1 MPKKDQDILARLN
14 KEQLDAVHST
24 EGRIRVLAGAGSGK
38 TRALVSRYV
47 YLVRDLGI
55 SPKNILCVTFT
66 NRAAEE
72 MKSRVRR
79 ELGDADLGYICTF
92 HAFCALLLRE
102 DINKINFPK
111 DFVIL
116 DKEDW
121 RAMLLRIFA
130 DMGLTLKEA
139 TIQQKIDEV
148 LEAKKMQADTYID
161 YFYKLNNDE
170 LKEKFLAKGIE
181 RNQEI
186 FLRFLYEQK
195 KCFGVDFNDL
205 INFAVYILEKFPD
218 VAKKWQDRIQ
228 YIMVDEF
235 QDVSAKQYSIAQII
249 SRKHQNLF
257 IVGDSDQTIYSWRG
271 SHVKLILDFDKTYK
285 DAKTI
290 LLLKNYRS
298 APQILA
304 AANSL
309 IAHNT
314 VRYPKKLEPTRKN
327 FSKPLYFHAP
337 SEADE
342 AEWICAKIK
351 ELRGLTGGFGEKRCY
366 AKSDASIKR
375 GELNDLRESN
385 AAAAKSDAKLKSD
398 EAAAPL
404 GLSNDNG
411 LKAKAAAARVAASD
425 STPCN
430 LRDIAILYRAHYLSR
445 ALEEA
450 FVKNDLPYRILAGTE
465 FYGRRE
471 IKDMISYL
479 RMLTAADDIS
489 FYRTVN
495 LPSRKIG
502 KNKIAAIK
510 DYAESHD
517 CSAYDALKEMLK
529 NAEPIFAG
537 TKAQNYVDAIEESRA
552 LLNDKNSFVYTVGSG
567 TSKLGSV
574 LQSVLDKSGYEAFL
588 RLEADQDRL
597 DNAAE
602 FKRAVNQAGF
612 DDDATLEGF
621 LQRAALFTDLDR
633 EEKRDAVKMLTIHA
647 AKGMEFKYVFLCGM
661 NEGVFPSRKVQTP
674 EDMEEERR
682 IAYVA
687 MTRAKDALFISD
699 AEGKA
704 NDGIFKYPSRFVFEA
719 AGEGMKNFCLEK
731 PLDKRLVDE
740 SQKIIKYDEGRL
752 KAARTQFKKGERVR
766 HKVFGDGTI
775 VLVNDKAFC
784 YTIKFDF
791 LKTERSVQF
800 SAPLERL
807 EG

>member
-1 MPKKDQDILARLN
+1 MPKSKKDQDIFARLN
-14 KEQLDAVHST
+14 PEQLDAVQST
-24 EGRIRVLAGAGSGK
+24 EGHIRVLAGAGSGK

-72 MKSRVRR
+72 MKARVRS
-79 ELGDADLGYICTF
+79 ELGDMDLGYICTF
-92 HAFCALLLRE
+92 HAFCTLLLHE

-121 RAMLLRIFA
+121 RSILLRVFA

-148 LEAKKMQADTYID
+148 LEAKKTQADSYID
-161 YFYKLNNDE
+161 YFYKLNNEE

-218 VAKKWQDRIQ
+218 VAQKWQDRIQ

-235 QDVSAKQYSIAQII
+235 QDVSAKQYSIAQIL
-249 SRKHQNLF
+249 SRKHKNLF

-271 SHVKLILDFDKTYK
+271 SHVKLILDFEKVYR
-285 DAKTI
+285 DARTI

-298 APQILA
+298 TPQILA

-314 VRYPKKLEPTRKN
+314 VRYPKELSPTKKAGP
-327 FSKPLYFHAP
+327 KPLYYHAP
-337 SEADE
+337 SEEDE
-342 AEWICAKIK
+342 AKWICKKVK
-351 ELRGLTGGFGEKRCY
+351 ELCGLAKKSKRSQ
-366 AKSDASIKR
+366 AQ
-375 GELNDLRESN
+375 
-385 AAAAKSDAKLKSD
+385 
-398 EAAAPL
+398 EAAAGSP
-404 GLSNDNG
+404 GQPN
-411 LKAKAAAARVAASD
+411 
-425 STPCN
+425 N

-445 ALEEA
+445 SLEEA
-450 FVKNDLPYRILAGTE
+450 FIKNDIPYRILAGTE

-479 RMLTAADDIS
+479 RMLTVADDVS

-510 DYAESHD
+510 ERADKFD
-517 CSAYDALKEMLK
+517 CSAYTALKGLLAQDDPILK
-529 NAEPIFAG
+529 G
-537 TKAQNYVDAIEESRA
+537 TKAQAYVDAIEESRA

-567 TSKLGSV
+567 TSKLGSI
-574 LQSVLDKSGYEAFL
+574 LQSILDKSGYEAFL

-612 DDDATLEGF
+612 DDDATLEDF

-633 EEKRDAVKMLTIHA
+633 EDKRDAVKMLTIHA
-647 AKGMEFKYVFLCGM
+647 AKGMEFKNVFLCGM
-661 NEGVFPSRKVQTP
+661 NEGIFPSRKVQTP

-687 MTRAKDALFISD
+687 MTRAKDRLYITD

-719 AGEGMKNFCLEK
+719 AGEGMKNFDIEK
-731 PLDKRLVDE
+731 PLDKGLVE
-740 SQKIIKYDEGRL
+740 QSQKIIKYDESRL
-752 KAARTQFKKGERVR
+752 KAAATQLKKGDRVR
-766 HKVFGDGTI
+766 HKVFGAGTI

-784 YTIKFDF
+784 YTIKFDD
-791 LKTERSVQF
+791 LATERSVQF
-800 SAPLERL
+800 SAPLEL
-807 EG
+807 IAAE

>member
-1 MPKKDQDILARLN
+1 MPKSKTDHDIFARLN
-14 KEQLDAVHST
+14 PEQLDAVQST
-24 EGRIRVLAGAGSGK
+24 EGHIRVLAGAGSGK

-72 MKSRVRR
+72 MKMRVRS
-79 ELGDADLGYICTF
+79 ELGDMDLGYICTF
-92 HAFCALLLRE
+92 HAFCTLLLHE

-121 RAMLLRIFA
+121 RSILLRVFA
-130 DMGLTLKEA
+130 DMGLTLKET

-161 YFYKLNNDE
+161 YFYKLNNEE

-218 VAKKWQDRIQ
+218 VAEKWQDRIQ

-235 QDVSAKQYSIAQII
+235 QDVSAKQYSIAQIL
-249 SRKHQNLF
+249 SRKHKNLF

-271 SHVKLILDFDKTYK
+271 SHVKLILDFDKKYK

-298 APQILA
+298 TPQILT

-309 IAHNT
+309 IARNT
-314 VRYPKKLEPTRKN
+314 VRYPKELKPTKKAGP
-327 FSKPLYFHAP
+327 KPLYYHAP
-337 SEADE
+337 SEEDE
-342 AEWICAKIK
+342 AKWICKKIK
-351 ELRGLTGGFGEKRCY
+351 ELRKT
-366 AKSDASIKR
+366 
-375 GELNDLRESN
+375 
-385 AAAAKSDAKLKSD
+385 
-398 EAAAPL
+398 
-404 GLSNDNG
+404 
-411 LKAKAAAARVAASD
+411 
-425 STPCN
+425 CN

-445 ALEEA
+445 SLEEA
-450 FVKNDLPYRILAGTE
+450 FIKNDIPYRILAGTE

-479 RMLTAADDIS
+479 RMLTVADDVS

-510 DYAESHD
+510 ERADKFD
-517 CSAYDALKEMLK
+517 CSAYAALKGML
-529 NAEPIFAG
+529 AQDDPILKG
-537 TKAQNYVDAIEESRA
+537 TKAQAYVDAIEESRA
-552 LLNDKNSFVYTVGSG
+552 LLNDKNTFVYTVGSG

-574 LQSVLDKSGYEAFL
+574 LQSILDKSGYEAFL

-612 DDDATLEGF
+612 DDDATLEDF

-633 EEKRDAVKMLTIHA
+633 EDKRDAVKMLTIHA
-647 AKGMEFKYVFLCGM
+647 AKGMEFKNVFLCGM
-661 NEGVFPSRKVQTP
+661 NEGIFPSRKVQTP

-687 MTRAKDALFISD
+687 MTRAKDRLFITD

-719 AGEGMKNFCLEK
+719 AGEGMKNFDIEK
-731 PLDKRLVDE
+731 PLDKGLVE
-740 SQKIIKYDEGRL
+740 QSQKIIKYDESRL
-752 KAARTQFKKGERVR
+752 KAAATQLKKGDRVR
-766 HKVFGDGTI
+766 HKVFGAGTI

-784 YTIKFDF
+784 YTIKFDD
-791 LKTERSVQF
+791 LATERSVQF
-800 SAPLERL
+800 SAPLEAL
-807 EG
+807 

>member
-1 MPKKDQDILARLN
+1 MPKSKTDHDIFACLN
-14 KEQLDAVHST
+14 PEQLDAVHST
-24 EGRIRVLAGAGSGK
+24 EGHIRVLAGAGSGK

-72 MKSRVRR
+72 MKARVRA
-79 ELGDADLGYICTF
+79 ELGDMDLGYICTF
-92 HAFCALLLRE
+92 HAFCTLLLHE

-111 DFVIL
+111 DFVVL

-121 RAMLLRIFA
+121 RSILLRVFA

-161 YFYKLNNDE
+161 YFYKLNNEE
-170 LKEKFLAKGIE
+170 LKEKFSKKGIE

-228 YIMVDEF
+228 YVMVDEF
-235 QDVSAKQYSIAQII
+235 QDVSAKQYSIAQIL
-249 SRKHQNLF
+249 SRKHKNLF

-271 SHVKLILDFDKTYK
+271 SHVKLILDFDKKYK

-298 APQILA
+298 TPQILS

-314 VRYPKKLEPTRKN
+314 VRYPKELKPVKKAGP
-327 FSKPLYFHAP
+327 KPLYFHAA
-337 SEADE
+337 SDVDE
-342 AEWICAKIK
+342 AEWVCKKIK
-351 ELRGLTGGFGEKRCY
+351 ELCGLSKKAKRSQ
-366 AKSDASIKR
+366 AKEAVR
-375 GELNDLRESN
+375 
-385 AAAAKSDAKLKSD
+385 KSDAKLKAN
-398 EAAAPL
+398 EAAAAPL
-404 GLSNDNG
+404 GL
-411 LKAKAAAARVAASD
+411 ASD
-425 STPCN
+425 SSAAPNN

-445 ALEEA
+445 SLEEA
-450 FVKNDLPYRILAGTE
+450 FIKNDIPYRILAGTE

-479 RMLTAADDIS
+479 RMLTVADDVS

-510 DYAESHD
+510 ERADKFD
-517 CSAYDALKEMLK
+517 CSAYTALKGLLVQDDPILK
-529 NAEPIFAG
+529 G
-537 TKAQNYVDAIEESRA
+537 TKAQAYVDAIEESRA

-574 LQSVLDKSGYEAFL
+574 LQSILDKSGYEAFL

-612 DDDATLEGF
+612 DDDATLEDF

-633 EEKRDAVKMLTIHA
+633 EDKRDAVKMLTIHA
-647 AKGMEFKYVFLCGM
+647 AKGMEFKNVFLCGM
-661 NEGVFPSRKVQTP
+661 NEGIFPSRKVQTP

-687 MTRAKDALFISD
+687 MTRAKDRLFISD

-719 AGEGMKNFCLEK
+719 AGENMKNFDIEK
-731 PLDKRLVDE
+731 PLDKGLVE
-740 SQKIIKYDEGRL
+740 QSQKIIKYDESRL
-752 KAARTQFKKGERVR
+752 KAAATQFKKGDRVR

-784 YTIKFDF
+784 YTIKFDD
-791 LKTERSVQF
+791 LATERSVQF
-800 SAPLERL
+800 AAPLE
-807 EG
+807 GIS

>member
-1 MPKKDQDILARLN
+1 MSKSKTDHDIFARLN
-14 KEQLDAVHST
+14 PEQLDAVQST
-24 EGRIRVLAGAGSGK
+24 EGHIRVLAGAGSGK

-72 MKSRVRR
+72 MKARVRS
-79 ELGDADLGYICTF
+79 ELGDMDLGYICTF
-92 HAFCALLLRE
+92 HAFCTLLLHE

-121 RAMLLRIFA
+121 RSILLRVFA

-148 LEAKKMQADTYID
+148 LEAKKTQADSYID
-161 YFYKLNNDE
+161 YFYKLNNEE
-170 LKEKFLAKGIE
+170 LKERFLAKGIE

-218 VAKKWQDRIQ
+218 VAQKWQDRIQ

-235 QDVSAKQYSIAQII
+235 QDVSAKQYSIAQIL
-249 SRKHQNLF
+249 SRKHRNLF

-271 SHVKLILDFDKTYK
+271 SHVKLILDFEKVYR
-285 DAKTI
+285 DARTI

-298 APQILA
+298 TPQILA

-314 VRYPKKLEPTRKN
+314 VRYPKELSPTKKAGP
-327 FSKPLYFHAP
+327 KPLYYHAP
-337 SEADE
+337 SEEDE
-342 AEWICAKIK
+342 AKWICKKVK
-351 ELRGLTGGFGEKRCY
+351 ELC
-366 AKSDASIKR
+366 KS
-375 GELNDLRESN
+375 G
-385 AAAAKSDAKLKSD
+385 
-398 EAAAPL
+398 
-404 GLSNDNG
+404 
-411 LKAKAAAARVAASD
+411 
-425 STPCN
+425 N

-445 ALEEA
+445 SLEEA
-450 FVKNDLPYRILAGTE
+450 FIKNDIPYRILAGTE

-479 RMLTAADDIS
+479 RMLTVADDVS

-510 DYAESHD
+510 ERADKFD
-517 CSAYDALKEMLK
+517 CSAYTALKGLLAQDDPILK
-529 NAEPIFAG
+529 G
-537 TKAQNYVDAIEESRA
+537 TKAQAYVDAIEESRA

-574 LQSVLDKSGYEAFL
+574 LQSILDKSGYEAFL

-612 DDDATLEGF
+612 DDDATLEDF

-633 EEKRDAVKMLTIHA
+633 EDKRDAVKMLTIHA
-647 AKGMEFKYVFLCGM
+647 AKGMEFKNVFLCGM
-661 NEGVFPSRKVQTP
+661 NEGIFPSRKVQTP

-687 MTRAKDALFISD
+687 MTRAKDRLFITD

-719 AGEGMKNFCLEK
+719 AGEGMKNFDIEK
-731 PLDKRLVDE
+731 PLDKGLVE
-740 SQKIIKYDEGRL
+740 QSQKIIKYDESRL
-752 KAARTQFKKGERVR
+752 KAAATQLKKGDHVR
-766 HKVFGDGTI
+766 HKVFGAGTI

-784 YTIKFDF
+784 YTIKFDD
-791 LKTERSVQF
+791 LATERSVQF
-800 SAPLERL
+800 SAPLEL
-807 EG
+807 IASE

>member
-1 MPKKDQDILARLN
+1 MPKSKTDHDIFARLN
-14 KEQLDAVHST
+14 PEQLDAVQST
-24 EGRIRVLAGAGSGK
+24 EGHIRVLAGAGSGK

-72 MKSRVRR
+72 MKARVRS
-79 ELGDADLGYICTF
+79 ELGDMDLGYICTF
-92 HAFCALLLRE
+92 HAFCTLLLHE

-121 RAMLLRIFA
+121 RSILLRVFA

-148 LEAKKMQADTYID
+148 LEAKKTQADSYID
-161 YFYKLNNDE
+161 YFYKLNNEE

-218 VAKKWQDRIQ
+218 VAEKWQDRIQ

-235 QDVSAKQYSIAQII
+235 QDVSAKQYSIAQIL
-249 SRKHQNLF
+249 SRKHKNLF

-271 SHVKLILDFDKTYK
+271 SHVKLILVFEKVYR
-285 DAKTI
+285 DARTI

-298 APQILA
+298 TPQILA

-314 VRYPKKLEPTRKN
+314 VRYPKELSPTKKAGP
-327 FSKPLYFHAP
+327 KPLYYHAP
-337 SEADE
+337 SEEDE
-342 AEWICAKIK
+342 AKWICKKVK
-351 ELRGLTGGFGEKRCY
+351 ELCGLSKKSKRSQ
-366 AKSDASIKR
+366 AQ
-375 GELNDLRESN
+375 E
-385 AAAAKSDAKLKSD
+385 AAAASNARGSSSDCA
-398 EAAAPL
+398 
-404 GLSNDNG
+404 
-411 LKAKAAAARVAASD
+411 
-425 STPCN
+425 PCN

-445 ALEEA
+445 SLEEA
-450 FVKNDLPYRILAGTE
+450 FIKNDIPYRILAGTE

-479 RMLTAADDIS
+479 RMLTVADDVS

-510 DYAESHD
+510 ERADKFD
-517 CSAYDALKEMLK
+517 CSAYTALKGLLAQDDPILK
-529 NAEPIFAG
+529 G
-537 TKAQNYVDAIEESRA
+537 TKAQAYVDAIEESRA

-574 LQSVLDKSGYEAFL
+574 LQSILDKSGYEAFL

-612 DDDATLEGF
+612 DDDATLEDF

-633 EEKRDAVKMLTIHA
+633 EDKRDAVKMLTIHA
-647 AKGMEFKYVFLCGM
+647 AKGMEFKNVFLCGM
-661 NEGVFPSRKVQTP
+661 NEGIFPSRKVQTP

-687 MTRAKDALFISD
+687 MTRAKDRLFITD

-719 AGEGMKNFCLEK
+719 AGEDMKNFDIEK
-731 PLDKRLVDE
+731 PLDKGLVE
-740 SQKIIKYDEGRL
+740 QSQKIIKYDESRL
-752 KAARTQFKKGERVR
+752 KAAAAQLKKGDRVR
-766 HKVFGDGTI
+766 HKVFGAGTI

-784 YTIKFDF
+784 YTIKFDD
-791 LKTERSVQF
+791 LATERSVQF
-800 SAPLERL
+800 SAPLSKA
-807 EG
+807 

>member
-1 MPKKDQDILARLN
+1 MPKSKTDHDIFARLN
-14 KEQLDAVHST
+14 PEQLDAVQST
-24 EGRIRVLAGAGSGK
+24 EGHIRVLAGAGSGK
-38 TRALVSRYV
+38 THALVSRYV

-72 MKSRVRR
+72 MKMRVRA
-79 ELGDADLGYICTF
+79 ELGDMDLGYICTF
-92 HAFCALLLRE
+92 HAFCTLLLHE

-121 RAMLLRIFA
+121 RSILLRVFA

-148 LEAKKMQADTYID
+148 LEAKKTQADSYID
-161 YFYKLNNDE
+161 YFYKLNNEE

-218 VAKKWQDRIQ
+218 VAQKWQDRIQ

-235 QDVSAKQYSIAQII
+235 QDVSAKQYSIAQIL
-249 SRKHQNLF
+249 SRKHKNLF

-271 SHVKLILDFDKTYK
+271 SHVKLILDFEKVYK
-285 DAKTI
+285 DARTI

-298 APQILA
+298 TPQILA

-309 IAHNT
+309 IARNT
-314 VRYPKKLEPTRKN
+314 VRYPKELSPTKKAGP
-327 FSKPLYFHAP
+327 KPLYFHAP
-337 SEADE
+337 SEEDE
-342 AEWICAKIK
+342 AKWICKKVK
-351 ELRGLTGGFGEKRCY
+351 ELC
-366 AKSDASIKR
+366 KS
-375 GELNDLRESN
+375 G
-385 AAAAKSDAKLKSD
+385 
-398 EAAAPL
+398 
-404 GLSNDNG
+404 
-411 LKAKAAAARVAASD
+411 
-425 STPCN
+425 N

-445 ALEEA
+445 SLEEA
-450 FVKNDLPYRILAGTE
+450 FIKNDIPYRILAGTE

-479 RMLTAADDIS
+479 RMLTVADDVS

-510 DYAESHD
+510 ERADKFD
-517 CSAYDALKEMLK
+517 CSAYTALKGLLAQDDPILK
-529 NAEPIFAG
+529 G
-537 TKAQNYVDAIEESRA
+537 TKAQAYVDAIEESRA

-574 LQSVLDKSGYEAFL
+574 LQSILDKSGYEAFL

-612 DDDATLEGF
+612 DDDATLEDF

-633 EEKRDAVKMLTIHA
+633 EDKRDAVKMLTIHA
-647 AKGMEFKYVFLCGM
+647 AKGMEFKNVFLCGM
-661 NEGVFPSRKVQTP
+661 NEGIFPSRKVQTP

-687 MTRAKDALFISD
+687 MTRAKDRLFITD

-719 AGEGMKNFCLEK
+719 AGEGMKNFDIEK
-731 PLDKRLVDE
+731 PLDKGLVE
-740 SQKIIKYDEGRL
+740 QSQKIIKYDESRL
-752 KAARTQFKKGERVR
+752 KAAATQLKKGDRVR
-766 HKVFGDGTI
+766 HKVFGAGTI

-784 YTIKFDF
+784 YTIKFDD
-791 LKTERSVQF
+791 LATERSVQF
-800 SAPLERL
+800 SAPLKKIAGE
-807 EG
+807 

>member
-1 MPKKDQDILARLN
+1 MPKSKTDHDIFARLN
-14 KEQLDAVHST
+14 PEQLDAVQST
-24 EGRIRVLAGAGSGK
+24 EGHIRVLAGAGSGK

-72 MKSRVRR
+72 MKARVRS
-79 ELGDADLGYICTF
+79 ELGDMDLGYICTF
-92 HAFCALLLRE
+92 HAFCTLLLHE

-121 RAMLLRIFA
+121 RSILLRVFA

-148 LEAKKMQADTYID
+148 LEAKKTQADTYID
-161 YFYKLNNDE
+161 YFYKLNNEE

-218 VAKKWQDRIQ
+218 VAEKWQDRIQ

-235 QDVSAKQYSIAQII
+235 QDVSAKQYSIAQIL
-249 SRKHQNLF
+249 SRKHKNLF

-271 SHVKLILDFDKTYK
+271 SHVKLILDFDKKYK
-285 DAKTI
+285 DAKTV

-298 APQILA
+298 TPQILT

-309 IAHNT
+309 IARNA
-314 VRYPKKLEPTRKN
+314 VRYPKELKPTKKAGP
-327 FSKPLYFHAP
+327 KPLYYHAP
-337 SEADE
+337 SEEDE
-342 AEWICAKIK
+342 AKWICKKIK
-351 ELRGLTGGFGEKRCY
+351 ELRK
-366 AKSDASIKR
+366 
-375 GELNDLRESN
+375 
-385 AAAAKSDAKLKSD
+385 
-398 EAAAPL
+398 
-404 GLSNDNG
+404 NG
-411 LKAKAAAARVAASD
+411 
-425 STPCN
+425 N

-450 FVKNDLPYRILAGTE
+450 FIKNDIPYRILAGTE

-479 RMLTAADDIS
+479 RMLTVADDVS

-510 DYAESHD
+510 EYADNND
-517 CSAYDALKEMLK
+517 CSAYVALKDLLSQDAPILK
-529 NAEPIFAG
+529 G
-537 TKAQNYVDAIEESRA
+537 TKAQAYVDAIEESRA
-552 LLNDKNSFVYTVGSG
+552 LLNDKNSFVYTIGSG

-574 LQSVLDKSGYEAFL
+574 LQSILDKSGYEAFL

-612 DDDATLEGF
+612 DDDATLEDF

-633 EEKRDAVKMLTIHA
+633 EDKRDAVKMLTIHA
-647 AKGMEFKYVFLCGM
+647 AKGMEFKNVFLCGM
-661 NEGVFPSRKVQTP
+661 NEGIFPSRKVQTP

-687 MTRAKDALFISD
+687 MTRAKDRLFISD

-719 AGEGMKNFCLEK
+719 AGEDMKNYDIEK
-731 PLDKRLVDE
+731 PLDKSLVE
-740 SQKIIKYDEGRL
+740 QSQKIIKYDEGRL
-752 KAARTQFKKGERVR
+752 KAAATQFKKGDRVR

-784 YTIKFDF
+784 YTIKFDD
-791 LKTERSVQF
+791 LATERSVQF
-800 SAPLERL
+800 AAPLKAL
-807 EG
+807 

>member
-1 MPKKDQDILARLN
+1 MPKNKSDHDIFARLN
-14 KEQLDAVHST
+14 PEQLDAVQST
-24 EGRIRVLAGAGSGK
+24 EGHIRVLAGAGSGK

-72 MKSRVRR
+72 MKARVRS
-79 ELGDADLGYICTF
+79 ELGDMDLGYICTF
-92 HAFCALLLRE
+92 HAFCTLLLHE

-121 RAMLLRIFA
+121 RSILLRVFA

-148 LEAKKMQADTYID
+148 LEAKKMQADSYID
-161 YFYKLNNDE
+161 YFYKLNNEE

-218 VAKKWQDRIQ
+218 VAEKWQDRIQ

-235 QDVSAKQYSIAQII
+235 QDVSAKQYSIVQIL
-249 SRKHQNLF
+249 SRKHKNLF

-271 SHVKLILDFDKTYK
+271 SHVKLILDFEKVYR
-285 DAKTI
+285 DARTI

-298 APQILA
+298 TPQILA

-314 VRYPKKLEPTRKN
+314 VRYPKELSPTKKAGP
-327 FSKPLYFHAP
+327 KPLYYHAP
-337 SEADE
+337 SEEDE
-342 AEWICAKIK
+342 AKWICKKVK
-351 ELRGLTGGFGEKRCY
+351 ELC
-366 AKSDASIKR
+366 KS
-375 GELNDLRESN
+375 G
-385 AAAAKSDAKLKSD
+385 
-398 EAAAPL
+398 
-404 GLSNDNG
+404 
-411 LKAKAAAARVAASD
+411 
-425 STPCN
+425 N

-445 ALEEA
+445 SLEEA
-450 FVKNDLPYRILAGTE
+450 FIKNDIPYRILAGTE

-479 RMLTAADDIS
+479 RMLTVADDVS

-510 DYAESHD
+510 ERADKFD
-517 CSAYDALKEMLK
+517 CSAYTALKGLLAQDDPILK
-529 NAEPIFAG
+529 G
-537 TKAQNYVDAIEESRA
+537 TKAQAYVDAIEESRA

-574 LQSVLDKSGYEAFL
+574 LQSILDKSGYEAFL

-612 DDDATLEGF
+612 DDDATLEDF

-633 EEKRDAVKMLTIHA
+633 EDKRDAVKMLTIHA
-647 AKGMEFKYVFLCGM
+647 AKGMEFKNVFLCGM
-661 NEGVFPSRKVQTP
+661 NEGIFPSRKVQTP

-687 MTRAKDALFISD
+687 MTRAKDRLYITD

-719 AGEGMKNFCLEK
+719 AGEGMKNFDIEK
-731 PLDKRLVDE
+731 PLDKGLVE
-740 SQKIIKYDEGRL
+740 QSQKIIKYDESRL
-752 KAARTQFKKGERVR
+752 KAAATQLKKGDRVR
-766 HKVFGDGTI
+766 HKVFGAGTI

-784 YTIKFDF
+784 YTIKFDD
-791 LKTERSVQF
+791 LATERSVQF
-800 SAPLERL
+800 SAPLEL
-807 EG
+807 IAAQ

>member
-1 MPKKDQDILARLN
+1 MPKSKTDHDIFARLN
-14 KEQLDAVHST
+14 PEQLDAVQST
-24 EGRIRVLAGAGSGK
+24 EGHIRVLAGAGSGK

-47 YLVRDLGI
+47 YLVRYLGI

-72 MKSRVRR
+72 MKARVRS
-79 ELGDADLGYICTF
+79 ELGDMDLGYICTF
-92 HAFCALLLRE
+92 HAFCTLLLHE

-121 RAMLLRIFA
+121 RSILLRVFA

-148 LEAKKMQADTYID
+148 LEAKKTQADSYID
-161 YFYKLNNDE
+161 YFYKLNNEE
-170 LKEKFLAKGIE
+170 LKEKFLAKRIE

-218 VAKKWQDRIQ
+218 VAQKWQDRIQ

-235 QDVSAKQYSIAQII
+235 QDVSAKQYSIAQIL
-249 SRKHQNLF
+249 SRKHKNLF

-271 SHVKLILDFDKTYK
+271 SHVKLILDFEKVYK
-285 DAKTI
+285 DARTI

-298 APQILA
+298 TPQILA

-314 VRYPKKLEPTRKN
+314 VRYPKKLSPTKKAGP
-327 FSKPLYFHAP
+327 KPLYYHAP
-337 SEADE
+337 SEEDE
-342 AEWICAKIK
+342 AKWICKKVK
-351 ELRGLTGGFGEKRCY
+351 ELCGLAKKSKRSQ
-366 AKSDASIKR
+366 AQ
-375 GELNDLRESN
+375 E
-385 AAAAKSDAKLKSD
+385 AAAASNARGSSSDCA
-398 EAAAPL
+398 
-404 GLSNDNG
+404 
-411 LKAKAAAARVAASD
+411 
-425 STPCN
+425 PCN

-445 ALEEA
+445 SLEEA
-450 FVKNDLPYRILAGTE
+450 FIKNDIPYRILAGTE

-479 RMLTAADDIS
+479 RMLTVADDVS

-510 DYAESHD
+510 ERADKFD
-517 CSAYDALKEMLK
+517 CSAYTALKGLLAQDDSILK
-529 NAEPIFAG
+529 G
-537 TKAQNYVDAIEESRA
+537 TKAQAYVDAIEESRA

-574 LQSVLDKSGYEAFL
+574 LQSILDKSGYEAFL

-612 DDDATLEGF
+612 DDDATLEDF

-633 EEKRDAVKMLTIHA
+633 EDKRDAVKMLTIHA
-647 AKGMEFKYVFLCGM
+647 AKGMEFKNVFLCGM
-661 NEGVFPSRKVQTP
+661 NEGIFPSRKVQTP

-687 MTRAKDALFISD
+687 MTRAKDRLYITD

-719 AGEGMKNFCLEK
+719 AGEGMKNFDIEK
-731 PLDKRLVDE
+731 PLDKGLVE
-740 SQKIIKYDEGRL
+740 QSQKIIKYDESRL
-752 KAARTQFKKGERVR
+752 KAAAAQLKKGDRVR
-766 HKVFGDGTI
+766 HKVFGAGTI

-784 YTIKFDF
+784 YTIKFDD
-791 LKTERSVQF
+791 LATERSVQF
-800 SAPLERL
+800 SAPLEL
-807 EG
+807 IAAQ

>member
-1 MPKKDQDILARLN
+1 MPKSKTDHDIFARLN
-14 KEQLDAVHST
+14 PEQLDAVQST
-24 EGRIRVLAGAGSGK
+24 EGHIRVLAGAGSGK

-72 MKSRVRR
+72 MKSRVRS
-79 ELGDADLGYICTF
+79 ELGDMDLGYICTF
-92 HAFCALLLRE
+92 HAFCTLLLHE

-121 RAMLLRIFA
+121 RSILLRVFA

-148 LEAKKMQADTYID
+148 LEAKKTQADSYID
-161 YFYKLNNDE
+161 YFYKLNNEE

-205 INFAVYILEKFPD
+205 INFAVYILEKFTD
-218 VAKKWQDRIQ
+218 VAQKWQDRIQ

-235 QDVSAKQYSIAQII
+235 QDVSAKQYSIAQIL
-249 SRKHQNLF
+249 SRKHKNLF

-271 SHVKLILDFDKTYK
+271 SHVKLILDFEKVYK
-285 DAKTI
+285 DARTI

-298 APQILA
+298 TPQILA

-314 VRYPKKLEPTRKN
+314 VRYPKELAPTKKAGP
-327 FSKPLYFHAP
+327 KPLYYHAP
-337 SEADE
+337 SEEDEAKWICKKVKELCGLSKKSKAKQKADE
-342 AEWICAKIK
+342 A
-351 ELRGLTGGFGEKRCY
+351 
-366 AKSDASIKR
+366 
-375 GELNDLRESN
+375 
-385 AAAAKSDAKLKSD
+385 
-398 EAAAPL
+398 AAAPL
-404 GLSNDNG
+404 GL
-411 LKAKAAAARVAASD
+411 ASD
-425 STPCN
+425 SALCN

-445 ALEEA
+445 SLEEA
-450 FVKNDLPYRILAGTE
+450 FIKNDIPYRILAGTE

-479 RMLTAADDIS
+479 RMLTVADDVS

-510 DYAESHD
+510 ERADKFD
-517 CSAYDALKEMLK
+517 CSAYTALKGLLAQDDPILK
-529 NAEPIFAG
+529 G
-537 TKAQNYVDAIEESRA
+537 TKAQAYVDAIEESRA

-574 LQSVLDKSGYEAFL
+574 LQSILDKSGYEAFL

-612 DDDATLEGF
+612 DDDATLEDF

-633 EEKRDAVKMLTIHA
+633 EDKRDAVKMLTIHA
-647 AKGMEFKYVFLCGM
+647 AKGMEFKNVFLCGM
-661 NEGVFPSRKVQTP
+661 NEGIFPSRKVQTP

-687 MTRAKDALFISD
+687 MTRAKDRLFITD

-719 AGEGMKNFCLEK
+719 AGEGMKNFDIEK
-731 PLDKRLVDE
+731 PLDKGLVE
-740 SQKIIKYDEGRL
+740 QSQKIIKYDESRL
-752 KAARTQFKKGERVR
+752 KAATAQLKKGDRVR
-766 HKVFGDGTI
+766 HKVFGAGTI
-775 VLVNDKAFC
+775 VLVKDKAFC
-784 YTIKFDF
+784 YTIKFDD
-791 LKTERSVQF
+791 LATERSVQF
-800 SAPLERL
+800 SAPLEL
-807 EG
+807 IAAQ

>member
-1 MPKKDQDILARLN
+1 MPKSKTDHDIFARLN
-14 KEQLDAVHST
+14 PEQLDAVQST
-24 EGRIRVLAGAGSGK
+24 EGHIRVLAGAGSGK

-72 MKSRVRR
+72 MKARVRS
-79 ELGDADLGYICTF
+79 ELGDMDLGYICTF
-92 HAFCALLLRE
+92 HAFCTLLLHE

-121 RAMLLRIFA
+121 RSILLRVFA

-148 LEAKKMQADTYID
+148 LEAKKTQADSYID
-161 YFYKLNNDE
+161 YFYKLNNEE

-218 VAKKWQDRIQ
+218 VAEKWQDRIQ

-235 QDVSAKQYSIAQII
+235 QDVSAKQYSIAQIL
-249 SRKHQNLF
+249 SRKHKNLF

-271 SHVKLILDFDKTYK
+271 SHVKLILDFEKVYK
-285 DAKTI
+285 DARTI

-298 APQILA
+298 TPQILA

-314 VRYPKKLEPTRKN
+314 VRYPKELSPTKKAGP
-327 FSKPLYFHAP
+327 KPLYYHAP
-337 SEADE
+337 SEEDEAKWICKKVKELCGLSKKSKAKQKADE
-342 AEWICAKIK
+342 A
-351 ELRGLTGGFGEKRCY
+351 
-366 AKSDASIKR
+366 
-375 GELNDLRESN
+375 
-385 AAAAKSDAKLKSD
+385 
-398 EAAAPL
+398 AAAPL
-404 GLSNDNG
+404 GL
-411 LKAKAAAARVAASD
+411 ASD
-425 STPCN
+425 SSAAPNN

-445 ALEEA
+445 SLEEA
-450 FVKNDLPYRILAGTE
+450 FIKNDIPYRILAGTE

-479 RMLTAADDIS
+479 RMLTVADDVS

-510 DYAESHD
+510 ERADKFD
-517 CSAYDALKEMLK
+517 CSAYTALKGLLAQDDPILK
-529 NAEPIFAG
+529 G
-537 TKAQNYVDAIEESRA
+537 TKAQAYVDAIEESRA

-574 LQSVLDKSGYEAFL
+574 LQSILDKSGYEAFL

-612 DDDATLEGF
+612 DDDATLEDF

-633 EEKRDAVKMLTIHA
+633 EDKRDAVKMLTIHA
-647 AKGMEFKYVFLCGM
+647 AKGMEFKNVFLCGM
-661 NEGVFPSRKVQTP
+661 NEGIFPSRKVQTP

-687 MTRAKDALFISD
+687 MTRAKDRLYITD

-719 AGEGMKNFCLEK
+719 AGEGMKNFDIEK
-731 PLDKRLVDE
+731 PLDKGLVE
-740 SQKIIKYDEGRL
+740 QSQKIIKYDESRL
-752 KAARTQFKKGERVR
+752 KAAATQLKKGDRVR
-766 HKVFGDGTI
+766 HKVFGAGTI

-784 YTIKFDF
+784 YTIKFDD
-791 LKTERSVQF
+791 LATERSVQF
-800 SAPLERL
+800 SAPLEL
-807 EG
+807 IASE

>member
-1 MPKKDQDILARLN
+1 M
-14 KEQLDAVHST
+14 DAVQST
-24 EGRIRVLAGAGSGK
+24 EGHIRVLAGAGSGK

-72 MKSRVRR
+72 MKARVRS
-79 ELGDADLGYICTF
+79 ELGDMDLGYICTF
-92 HAFCALLLRE
+92 HAFCTLLLHE

-121 RAMLLRIFA
+121 RSILLRVFA

-148 LEAKKMQADTYID
+148 LEAKKTQADTYID
-161 YFYKLNNDE
+161 YFYKLNNEE

-218 VAKKWQDRIQ
+218 VAQKWQDRIQ

-235 QDVSAKQYSIAQII
+235 QDVSAKQYSIAQIL
-249 SRKHQNLF
+249 SRKHKNLF

-271 SHVKLILDFDKTYK
+271 SHVKLILDFEKVYK
-285 DAKTI
+285 DARTI

-298 APQILA
+298 TPQILQ

-314 VRYPKKLEPTRKN
+314 VRYPKELSPTKKAGP
-327 FSKPLYFHAP
+327 KPLYYHAP
-337 SEADE
+337 SEEDE
-342 AEWICAKIK
+342 AKWICKKIK
-351 ELRGLTGGFGEKRCY
+351 ELRKTG
-366 AKSDASIKR
+366 
-375 GELNDLRESN
+375 
-385 AAAAKSDAKLKSD
+385 
-398 EAAAPL
+398 
-404 GLSNDNG
+404 
-411 LKAKAAAARVAASD
+411 
-425 STPCN
+425 N

-445 ALEEA
+445 SLEEA
-450 FVKNDLPYRILAGTE
+450 FIKNDIPYRILAGTE

-479 RMLTAADDIS
+479 RMLTVADDVS

-510 DYAESHD
+510 ERADKFD
-517 CSAYDALKEMLK
+517 CSAYTALKGLLAQDDPILK
-529 NAEPIFAG
+529 G
-537 TKAQNYVDAIEESRA
+537 TKAQAYVDAIEESRA

-574 LQSVLDKSGYEAFL
+574 LQSILDKSGYEAFL

-612 DDDATLEGF
+612 DDDATLEDF

-633 EEKRDAVKMLTIHA
+633 EDKRDAVKMLTIHA
-647 AKGMEFKYVFLCGM
+647 AKGMEFKNVFLCGM
-661 NEGVFPSRKVQTP
+661 NEGIFPSRKVQTP

-687 MTRAKDALFISD
+687 MTRAKDRLFITD

-719 AGEGMKNFCLEK
+719 AGEGMKNFDIEK
-731 PLDKRLVDE
+731 PLDKGFVE
-740 SQKIIKYDEGRL
+740 QSQKIIKYDESRL
-752 KAARTQFKKGERVR
+752 KAAAAQLKKGDRVR
-766 HKVFGDGTI
+766 HKVFGAGTI

-784 YTIKFDF
+784 YTIKFDD
-791 LKTERSVQF
+791 LATERSVQF
-800 SAPLERL
+800 SAPLEL
-807 EG
+807 IASE

>member
-1 MPKKDQDILARLN
+1 MPKSKTDQDIFARLN
-14 KEQLDAVHST
+14 PEQLDAVQST
-24 EGRIRVLAGAGSGK
+24 EGHIRVLAGAGSGK

-72 MKSRVRR
+72 MKARVRS
-79 ELGDADLGYICTF
+79 ELGDMDLGYICTF
-92 HAFCALLLRE
+92 HAFCTLLLHE

-121 RAMLLRIFA
+121 RSILLRVFA

-161 YFYKLNNDE
+161 YFYKLNNEE

-218 VAKKWQDRIQ
+218 VAEKWQDRIQ

-235 QDVSAKQYSIAQII
+235 QDVSAKQYSIAQIL
-249 SRKHQNLF
+249 SRKHKNLF

-271 SHVKLILDFDKTYK
+271 SHVKLILDFDKKYK

-298 APQILA
+298 TPQILT

-309 IAHNT
+309 IARNT
-314 VRYPKKLEPTRKN
+314 VRYPKELKPTKKAGP
-327 FSKPLYFHAP
+327 KPLYYHAP
-337 SEADE
+337 SEEDE
-342 AEWICAKIK
+342 AKWICKKVK
-351 ELRGLTGGFGEKRCY
+351 ELC
-366 AKSDASIKR
+366 KS
-375 GELNDLRESN
+375 G
-385 AAAAKSDAKLKSD
+385 
-398 EAAAPL
+398 
-404 GLSNDNG
+404 
-411 LKAKAAAARVAASD
+411 
-425 STPCN
+425 N

-445 ALEEA
+445 SLEEA
-450 FVKNDLPYRILAGTE
+450 FIKNDLPYRILAGTE

-479 RMLTAADDIS
+479 RMLTVADDVS

-510 DYAESHD
+510 ERADKFD
-517 CSAYDALKEMLK
+517 CSAYVALKGLLSQNDPILK
-529 NAEPIFAG
+529 G
-537 TKAQNYVDAIEESRA
+537 TKAQAYVDAIEESRA

-574 LQSVLDKSGYEAFL
+574 LQSILDKSGYEAFL

-612 DDDATLEGF
+612 DDDATLEDF

-633 EEKRDAVKMLTIHA
+633 EDKRDAVKMLTIHA
-647 AKGMEFKYVFLCGM
+647 AKGMEFKNVFLCGM
-661 NEGVFPSRKVQTP
+661 NEGIFPSRKVQTP

-687 MTRAKDALFISD
+687 MTRAKDRLFISD

-704 NDGIFKYPSRFVFEA
+704 NDGIFKYPSRFIFEA
-719 AGEGMKNFCLEK
+719 AGEDMKNFDIEK
-731 PLDKRLVDE
+731 PLDKSLVE
-740 SQKIIKYDEGRL
+740 QSQKIIKYDEGRL
-752 KAARTQFKKGERVR
+752 KAAATQFKKGDRVR

-784 YTIKFDF
+784 YTIKFDD
-791 LKTERSVQF
+791 LATERSVQF
-800 SAPLERL
+800 AAPLKAL
-807 EG
+807 

>member
-1 MPKKDQDILARLN
+1 MPKSKTDHDIFARLN
-14 KEQLDAVHST
+14 PEQLDAVQST
-24 EGRIRVLAGAGSGK
+24 EGHIRVLAGAGSGK
-38 TRALVSRYV
+38 THALVSRYV

-72 MKSRVRR
+72 MKMRVRA
-79 ELGDADLGYICTF
+79 ELGDMDLGYICTF
-92 HAFCALLLRE
+92 HAFCTLLLHE

-121 RAMLLRIFA
+121 RSILLRVFA

-148 LEAKKMQADTYID
+148 LEAKKTQADSYID
-161 YFYKLNNDE
+161 YFYKLNNEE

-218 VAKKWQDRIQ
+218 VAQKWQDRIQ

-235 QDVSAKQYSIAQII
+235 QDVSAKQYSIAQIL
-249 SRKHQNLF
+249 SRKHKNLF

-271 SHVKLILDFDKTYK
+271 SHVKLILDFEKVYK
-285 DAKTI
+285 DARTI

-298 APQILA
+298 TPQILA

-309 IAHNT
+309 IARNT
-314 VRYPKKLEPTRKN
+314 VRYPKELSPTKKAGP
-327 FSKPLYFHAP
+327 KPLYFHAP
-337 SEADE
+337 SEEDE
-342 AEWICAKIK
+342 AKWICKKVK
-351 ELRGLTGGFGEKRCY
+351 ELC
-366 AKSDASIKR
+366 KS
-375 GELNDLRESN
+375 G
-385 AAAAKSDAKLKSD
+385 
-398 EAAAPL
+398 
-404 GLSNDNG
+404 
-411 LKAKAAAARVAASD
+411 
-425 STPCN
+425 N

-445 ALEEA
+445 SLEEA
-450 FVKNDLPYRILAGTE
+450 FIKNDIPYRILAGTE

-479 RMLTAADDIS
+479 RMLTVADDVS

-510 DYAESHD
+510 EYADNND
-517 CSAYDALKEMLK
+517 CSAYAALKEMLAADEK
-529 NAEPIFAG
+529 ILAG

-552 LLNDKNSFVYTVGSG
+552 LLNDQNSYVYTVGSG

-574 LQSVLDKSGYEAFL
+574 LQSILDKSGYEAFL

-612 DDDATLEGF
+612 DDDATLEDF

-633 EEKRDAVKMLTIHA
+633 EDKRDAVKMLTIHA
-647 AKGMEFKYVFLCGM
+647 AKGMEFKNVFLCGM
-661 NEGVFPSRKVQTP
+661 NEGIFPSRKVQTP

-687 MTRAKDALFISD
+687 MTRAKDRLFISD

-704 NDGIFKYPSRFVFEA
+704 NDGIFKYPSRFIFEA
-719 AGEGMKNFCLEK
+719 AGEDMKNYDIEK
-731 PLDKRLVDE
+731 PLDKSLVE
-740 SQKIIKYDEGRL
+740 QSQKIIKYDESRL
-752 KAARTQFKKGERVR
+752 KAAATQFKKGDRVR
-766 HKVFGDGTI
+766 HKVFGAGTI

-784 YTIKFDF
+784 YTIKFDD
-791 LKTERSVQF
+791 LATERSVQF
-800 SAPLERL
+800 SAPLKKIAGE
-807 EG
+807 

>member
-1 MPKKDQDILARLN
+1 MPKSKTDHDIFARLN
-14 KEQLDAVHST
+14 PEQLDAVQST
-24 EGRIRVLAGAGSGK
+24 EGHIRVLAGAGSGK

-72 MKSRVRR
+72 MKARVRS
-79 ELGDADLGYICTF
+79 ELGDMDLGYICTF
-92 HAFCALLLRE
+92 HAFCTLLLHE
-102 DINKINFPK
+102 DINKVNFPK

-121 RAMLLRIFA
+121 RSILLRVFA

-148 LEAKKMQADTYID
+148 LEAKKTQADSYID
-161 YFYKLNNDE
+161 YFYKLNNEE

-218 VAKKWQDRIQ
+218 VAEKWQDRIQ

-235 QDVSAKQYSIAQII
+235 QDVSAKQYSIAQIL
-249 SRKHQNLF
+249 SRKHKNLF

-271 SHVKLILDFDKTYK
+271 SHVKLILDFDKKYK

-298 APQILA
+298 TPQILS

-309 IAHNT
+309 IARNT
-314 VRYPKKLEPTRKN
+314 VRYPKELAPTKKAGP
-327 FSKPLYFHAP
+327 KPLYYHAP
-337 SEADE
+337 SEEEE
-342 AEWICAKIK
+342 AKWICKKVK
-351 ELRGLTGGFGEKRCY
+351 ELCGFSKKTKHSQAQE
-366 AKSDASIKR
+366 
-375 GELNDLRESN
+375 
-385 AAAAKSDAKLKSD
+385 AAAAGS
-398 EAAAPL
+398 P
-404 GLSNDNG
+404 GLATDNG
-411 LKAKAAAARVAASD
+411 LKDQKSASSARGASSD
-425 STPCN
+425 SN

-445 ALEEA
+445 SLEEA
-450 FVKNDLPYRILAGTE
+450 FIKNDIPYRILAGTE

-479 RMLTAADDIS
+479 RMLTVADDVS

-510 DYAESHD
+510 ERADKFD
-517 CSAYDALKEMLK
+517 CSAYTALKGLLAQDDPILK
-529 NAEPIFAG
+529 G
-537 TKAQNYVDAIEESRA
+537 TKAQAYVDAIEESRA

-574 LQSVLDKSGYEAFL
+574 LQSILDKSGYEAFL

-612 DDDATLEGF
+612 DDDATLEDF

-633 EEKRDAVKMLTIHA
+633 EDKRDAVKMLTIHA
-647 AKGMEFKYVFLCGM
+647 AKGMEFKNVFLCGM
-661 NEGVFPSRKVQTP
+661 NEGIFPSRKVQTP

-687 MTRAKDALFISD
+687 MTRAKDRLFITD

-719 AGEGMKNFCLEK
+719 AGEGMKNFDIEK
-731 PLDKRLVDE
+731 PLDKGLVE
-740 SQKIIKYDEGRL
+740 QSQKIIKYDESRL
-752 KAARTQFKKGERVR
+752 KAAATQFKKGDRVR
-766 HKVFGDGTI
+766 HKVFGAGTI

-784 YTIKFDF
+784 YTIKFDD
-791 LKTERSVQF
+791 LATERSVQF
-800 SAPLERL
+800 SAPLSKA
-807 EG
+807 